1 MKQRT
6 LAMMTGFEQYTR
18 KTRRAIFLE
27 EMEQVVPWGEL
38 CALVEPHYPQ
48 PGKGRR
54 PVGVERMLR
63 IYFLQQWFNLSDPA
77 VEEALYDSAVM
88 RQFVG
93 IDLGCEPAPDET
105 TEPQA
110 SKILSLLLEYPGK
123 ICTRQELQQHLWQDN
138 TLVDF
143 ERSLYKGIHTL
154 RGTLGDS
161 ATAPRYIETVT
172 GRGYRFIPIPQEP
185 SNHGGRRRNGGKVGS
200 VAVLPF
206 ASESADAEMEL
217 LNRRII
223 ERVIDTMSRAP
234 GVRVLAY
241 NTVQHQRGKDLDSR
255 SLGENLLV
263 NAIAVGEMI
272 RHNDE
277 LLLHVELIDVCDGS
291 QLWGEQ
297 FKEHYSDVLE
307 DPETLADKICDRL
320 RPILAPTANS
330 RRKERSRRAA

>member
-1 MKQRT
+1 MRSPA
-6 LAMMTGFEQYTR
+6 LIARVIRFGVFEFNPQTSELR
-18 KTRRAIFLE
+18 KHGLKIKL
-27 EMEQVVPWGEL
+27 
-38 CALVEPHYPQ
+38 
-48 PGKGRR
+48 
-54 PVGVERMLR
+54 
-63 IYFLQQWFNLSDPA
+63 
-77 VEEALYDSAVM
+77 
-88 RQFVG
+88 
-93 IDLGCEPAPDET
+93 
-105 TEPQA
+105 EPQA
-110 SKILSLLLEYPGK
+110 SKILSLLLEHPGK
-123 ICTRQELQQHLWQDN
+123 ICARQEFQQQLWQDN
-138 TLVDF
+138 TFVDF

-154 RGTLGDS
+154 RGSLGDS
-161 ATAPRYIETVT
+161 AVAPRYVETIT
-172 GRGYRFIPIPQEP
+172 GRGYRFIPIPQEANKP
-185 SNHGGRRRNGGKVGS
+185 RGRRRNGCKVGS
-200 VAVLPF
+200 VAVLPLT
-206 ASESADAEMEL
+206 SESADAEIEL

-223 ERVIDTMSRAP
+223 ERVIDTISRAP

-307 DPETLADKICDRL
+307 DPETLADKICDQL
-320 RPILAPTANS
+320 RPILAPTANN